1 MLKNINPINLAD
13 FSYELPEE
21 RIAKFPLD
29 KRDDAKLQVYVRGE
43 IAHSRFYKVH
53 FFLPA
58 NTLLVFNNT
67 KVIPARLHFSRSTGA
82 LIEVFLLQPEEPKL
96 VSVAMFQ
103 TQKTTWQC
111 LIGNKKRWKDDEVLS
126 QSLVIDNQ
134 EVILEA
140 RLIDRDK
147 QWVELSWN
155 QPNLRFVDII
165 SKFGEIP
172 LPPYIK
178 RKTTAQDQT
187 QYQTVYSE
195 KAGAVA
201 APTAGLHFT
210 DEVLA
215 NLDKKGIQKDF
226 LTLHVSGGT
235 FQPIKTKK
243 ITEHP
248 MHSEQLIFT
257 RKNLENL
264 LANPQHIVAVGTTS
278 MRALESLYWYGV
290 KLMKN
295 PQPKSKENLFPFMIE
310 KLYPYQFENHELPP
324 LEKSLEIILKY
335 MKNQDWEELIGE
347 TEIFIFPGYT
357 FRVCKG
363 LITNYHLPNTTLIL
377 LVAAFIGD
385 DWRKI
390 YQEALEND
398 YRFLSYGDSSL
409 LIP

>member
-1 MLKNINPINLAD
+1 MPKNIPAINLAD
-13 FSYELPEE
+13 FSYELPED

-29 KRDDAKLQVYVRGE
+29 KRDDAKLQVYVKGE
-43 IAHSRFYKVH
+43 FAHSRFYKLH

-58 NTLLVFNNT
+58 KTLLVFNNT
-67 KVIPARLHFSRSTGA
+67 KVIPARLHFSRPTGA
-82 LIEVFLLQPEEPKL
+82 LIEVFLIQPEEPKL
-96 VSVAMFQ
+96 VSTAMLAN
-103 TQKTTWQC
+103 QKTVWRC
-111 LIGNKKRWKDDEVLS
+111 LIGNKRRWKDGEILKQVLI
-126 QSLVIDNQ
+126 IDNQ
-134 EVILEA
+134 EVVLEA
-140 RLIDRDK
+140 KLLDREA
-147 QWVELSWN
+147 QRVELSWN
-155 QPNLRFVDII
+155 NAEWRFVDIVT
-165 SKFGEIP
+165 KFGEIP

-178 RKTTAQDQT
+178 RKTTEQDKT

-210 DEVLA
+210 EDVLS
-215 NLDKKGIQKDF
+215 NLEKKGIQKDF

-235 FQPIKTKK
+235 FQPIKTNKV
-243 ITEHP
+243 IEHP

-264 LANPQHIVAVGTTS
+264 LANPKQIVAVGTTS

-295 PQPKSKENLFPFMIE
+295 PLPKTKGNLIPFSIE

-335 MKNQDWEELIGE
+335 MKNQEWEELIGE
-347 TEIFIFPGYT
+347 TEIFIFPSYT
-357 FRVCKG
+357 FRICKG

-385 DWRKI
+385 DWRKV